1 MNPDLDTAFEHFA
14 SAFVDAY
21 WSAVKDGTFSMP
33 PNEPVEES
41 LEELLSAISYTI
53 GRKGKEFTLRMTTE
67 MGDWWMFGFSH
78 CNGVW
83 KLMSASARS
92 DKRNSPHD
100 LLGAVYE
107 SYFRPMLE
115 HATTKA
121 NKDSEQVSGGNG
133 GQHR

>member
-1 MNPDLDTAFEHFA
+1 MNPNLDTAFEHFA

-21 WSAVKDGTFSMP
+21 WSAVKDGTFSMS

-41 LEELLSAISYTI
+41 LEELLSAISYTT
-53 GRKGKEFTLRMTTE
+53 GRKEKEFTLRMTTE

-78 CNGVW
+78 CSGAW

-92 DKRNSPHD
+92 DKRNFPHD

-115 HATTKA
+115 HATTRA
-121 NKDSEQVSGGNG
+121 NKDSETGPGE
-133 GQHR
+133 